1 MKFKYQGLM
10 GFYPH
15 ILAAVLADLGW
26 LHRRHEKEVTEL
38 ADRLIEA
45 EMADPRLRSAHPHE
59 VQAWS
64 VMYDS
69 LVIDYVEW
77 LLSTRD
83 CSDSTALLDYDQEY
97 AFAEAQIPFESFVEQ
112 FQVHPDDPTFEG
124 LKGALEKDYPPEEVW
139 EEAAGQGILLEKV
152 VFCCPHC
159 DNPTTLA
166 FDGSGFSPDTGWYCG
181 VCGLE
186 TTFEDDHVE
195 ALVNLDVT
203 WWPFRNDPLY
213 DLARVRIGDPVG
225 DDGVHALLREGLN
238 IYPLGEGE
246 ALIPVGQ
253 LPHALGIRPDIAGA
267 MPIGTLAEPPASVLF
282 VRGYVPPMPNAYD
295 PPVVNPAA
303 KGVTLIFPA
312 AMLDYSTDEDG
323 RQAGIFLDNED
334 LRKLYAAI
342 GAYLQG
348 TGVLDCGD

>member
-1 MKFKYQGLM
+1 MKFKYQGLR
-10 GFYPH
+10 GFHPH
-15 ILAAVLADLGW
+15 VVAAVLADPNW
-26 LHRRHEKEVTEL
+26 LRRRWESEVDNATEQLVAAERAVHRGTEL
-38 ADRLIEA
+38 TLREAADV
-45 EMADPRLRSAHPHE
+45 H
-59 VQAWS
+59 
-64 VMYDS
+64 S
-69 LVIDYVEW
+69 LVGDYAEW
-77 LLSTRD
+77 LLDHVGEDHDEVMWDCDRERD
-83 CSDSTALLDYDQEY
+83 FC
-97 AFAEAQIPFESFVEQ
+97 EAQLPFESFVEQ
-112 FQVHPDDPTFEG
+112 FQISPDDPTFED
-124 LKGALEKDYPPEEVW
+124 LQAALEKDYPPEEVW
-139 EEAAGQGILLEKV
+139 EEAAGQGIPLEKV

-213 DLARVRIGDPVG
+213 DLVRVRIGEVD

-267 MPIGTLAEPPASVLF
+267 TPMGTYAEPPASVVF
-282 VRGYVPPMPNAYD
+282 VRGYVPPMPNDYD
-295 PPVVNPAA
+295 PSPVNPVA
-303 KGVTLIFPA
+303 KGGTLIFPA
-312 AMLDYSTDEDG
+312 AMLDHSTDEDD
-323 RQAGIFLDNED
+323 RQAGIFLDNAD
-334 LRKLYAAI
+334 LRKLHAAI

-348 TGVLDCGD
+348 TDVLDDAD